1 MKQITLMDAYVIE
14 ILRSN
19 GVTNEEII
27 KATEE
32 KQLENFKEINENF
45 DYTSLYPLKED
56 LRPILEKGY
65 QVKFLTMPGLMNLL
79 KMKHNKEKEKDY
91 ELQETSLINLSLTR
105 EEREAIEK
113 WLSPNWIIEELNGRY
128 TIKPTYS

>member
-32 KQLENFKEINENF
+32 KQLDHFKTINENF

-56 LRPILEKGY
+56 LTCILEKGY

-105 EEREAIEK
+105 EEREAIGK
-113 WLSPNWIIEELNGRY
+113 WLSPNWTIEELDGRY
-128 TIKPTYS
+128 TIKPSYN

>member
-32 KQLENFKEINENF
+32 KQLDNFKEINENF